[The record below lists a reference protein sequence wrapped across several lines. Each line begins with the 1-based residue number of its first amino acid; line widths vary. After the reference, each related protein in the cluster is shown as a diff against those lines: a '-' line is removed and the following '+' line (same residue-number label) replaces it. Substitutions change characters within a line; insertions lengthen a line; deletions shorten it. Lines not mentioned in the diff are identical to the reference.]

1 MYKTKEWQFFSR
13 EILKISFR
21 DLALGN
27 LRQEKKANCESS
39 VKNKTT
45 LLAIKPP
52 TVWLGTLDM
61 NATEKLNTFFVV
73 IEFVVRLLGIK
84 FTGFYSLWKDA
95 SLHPST
101 DLCYPQYRGEWFPFL
116 CHTCSIVHCKTFPK
130 EMAVWF
136 GWMPGSCFHDISTC
150 SRLDHLFG

>member
-1 MYKTKEWQFFSR
+1 MYKTKARQFFSR

-39 VKNKTT
+39 VENKTT
-45 LLAIKPP
+45 LLAIKLP

-61 NATEKLNTFFVV
+61 NATEKLTTFFVV

-84 FTGFYSLWKDA
+84 FNGFYSL
-95 SLHPST
+95 
-101 DLCYPQYRGEWFPFL
+101 
-116 CHTCSIVHCKTFPK
+116 
-130 EMAVWF
+130 
-136 GWMPGSCFHDISTC
+136 
-150 SRLDHLFG
+150 